1 MAMTYQDERKK
12 QQTQQAQP
20 AQTTGGY
27 NLQGTSET
35 TQQNLARAQQGY
47 QPSETV
53 QQAQARI
60 QQVQGLKPQTYNSKY
75 SAALENILQQI
86 QNPGEFKYEFNGDN
100 QFKYLADMFQ
110 QMGKQASLDAQGQ
123 AAALTGGYGN
133 SYGLNAGAQAYQQYL
148 LGLYD
153 KGIDLQGQAYQRY
166 ADRQANQ
173 YNQLAAL
180 QGADDTAYARSRDE
194 MADWER
200 EADRA
205 QNAYESER
213 NFDYN
218 AYADAL
224 QNAMKIG
231 QMETEG
237 YRADQDEAFR
247 QAQLAEQ
254 IRATAADEDYRNRT
268 LDWNMETDARDYA
281 EAVRRADADENY
293 RQQQFNEQVRQN
305 DLDEAY
311 RQNAFN
317 EQVRQANLDEAY
329 RQQTFG
335 EQVRQNDLDEAYR
348 QQAFGEQVRQ
358 ANLDEQ
364 YRRDSLAQ
372 NQAQFEAT
380 TNLDWAQLAEKQRE
394 YDAGLSEEQRQY
406 NTKNAIAMCTDI
418 LANGQIPSND
428 LLIAAGLSYEDA
440 QKLIATVGGSGGT
453 GGTKLTAAQQLA
465 TMQGVT
471 TGAYGSTGLT
481 GGLGAIAGNY
491 EQLAETAEQKAA
503 SATNSQDKKNYEE
516 IAKKYRKMLDVVEN
530 AKK

>member
-1 MAMTYQDERKK
+1 MAMTYQDEKKK
-12 QQTQQAQP
+12 QQQTVQQAQP
-20 AQTTGGY
+20 VQTTGGY
-27 NLQGTSET
+27 NLQGVSEA
-35 TQQNLARAQQGY
+35 TQQNMTRAQQGY

-60 QQVQGLKPQTYNSKY
+60 QQLQGLKPQTYNSKY
-75 SAALENILQQI
+75 SAALENILQEI

-153 KGIDLQGQAYQRY
+153 KGVDLQGQAYQRY

-180 QGADDTAYARSRDE
+180 QDADDTAYARSRDE
-194 MADWER
+194 ISDWER

-205 QNAYESER
+205 QTAYESER

-224 QNAMKIG
+224 QNAMQIG
-231 QMETEG
+231 QMEQSAFQDARDYEESVL
-237 YRADQDEAFR
+237 RADQDEA
-247 QAQLAEQ
+247 
-254 IRATAADEDYRNRT
+254 
-268 LDWNMETDARDYA
+268 
-281 EAVRRADADENY
+281 Y
-293 RQQQFNEQVRQN
+293 RQQQFN
-305 DLDEAY
+305 
-311 RQNAFN
+311 
-317 EQVRQANLDEAY
+317 
-329 RQQTFG
+329 

-380 TNLDWAQLAEKQRE
+380 TSLDWAQLAEKQRE

-440 QKLIATVGGSGGT
+440 QKLIAKVGGSGGT

-471 TGAYGSTGLT
+471 AGAYGSTGLT